1 MSIDWV
7 MLVPSVVFTHIKTSF
22 STELKEKYN
31 MTSANFSTELSQ
43 DTPAVFPFVKVQ
55 VESTEEIEPDL
66 EGDEINSDRFLFRIE
81 VTDNKSSSRAS
92 AVSKEILKIMKK
104 AKFRAVGTPV
114 QKQSISEGTYTYIA
128 RYRRTLCPN
137 DVL

>member
-22 STELKEKYN
+22 SKELKEKYN

-43 DTPAVFPFVKVQ
+43 DTPPVFPFIKIQ
-55 VESTEEIEPDL
+55 LETPEETGLDL
-66 EGDEINSDRFLFRIE
+66 EGDEINSEKVVFRIE
-81 VTDNKSSSRAS
+81 VTDNKSSSRVS
-92 AVSKEILKIMKK
+92 SVSKEILKVMKK
-104 AKFRAVGTPV
+104 ARFRAVGLPI
-114 QKQSISEGTYTYIA
+114 QKQSISDGTYTYIA
-128 RYRRTLCPN
+128 RYRRTFCLN